1 MKKSEKLIQSLAQ
14 DLKPLVQEIESSKIK
29 KTKNHFGRYLMILSL
44 YAKDNPEHAL
54 ILGKALHI
62 AGANLTGLNHAL
74 NAIGAGAKI
83 EFRTA

>member
-1 MKKSEKLIQSLAQ
+1 MKKSEKLIHSLAQ

-29 KTKNHFGRYLMILSL
+29 KTQNHYGQYLMILSK
-44 YAKDNPEHAL
+44 YAKGNPEHAL

-62 AGANLTGLNHAL
+62 AGVNLAGLNHAL
-74 NAIGAGAKI
+74 NAIGAGVKI

>member
-14 DLKPLVQEIESSKIK
+14 AQKPLVQEIESSKIK

-44 YAKDNPEHAL
+44 YAKGNPEHAL